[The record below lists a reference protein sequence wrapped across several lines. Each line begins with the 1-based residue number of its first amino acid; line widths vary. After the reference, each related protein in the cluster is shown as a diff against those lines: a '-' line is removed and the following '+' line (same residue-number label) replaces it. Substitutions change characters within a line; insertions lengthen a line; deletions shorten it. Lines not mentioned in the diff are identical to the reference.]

1 MQSQKHLFQLDE
13 SVTYLNCAY
22 MSPMMKSVENAGIEG
37 MRRKRNPF
45 QVRPIDFFTDVEK
58 VQQEFAKL
66 INVPNHKSVALVAS
80 ASYGLANVT
89 QNVPLSK
96 GDKIIMVDE
105 QFPSNYYS
113 WECVAQEKQAKIQVI
128 KPPETLENRGKIWN
142 EWILEAID
150 HSTKV
155 VAIANVHWADGT
167 KFDLLAIRKR
177 SREVGALL
185 VIDGTQSVGALPFD
199 VQEIQ
204 PDALICAGYKWLFG
218 PYSIA
223 IGYFG
228 EAFDN
233 GTPIEESWMNRFE
246 SENFSNL
253 VNYQPLYQPKAQR
266 YQVGEASNFI
276 NVPMFLEAL
285 KKLNHW
291 EISNIQDYCESIT
304 KNTVEI
310 LQSKGFIIEDK
321 AYRGHH
327 LIGMRMPEH
336 LSVDAIRQQL
346 AEAKIAVSIRGN
358 AIRIAPNV
366 YNEERDLERLVEILG
381 NV

>member
-22 MSPMMKSVENAGIEG
+22 MSPMMKSVEAAGIEG
-37 MRRKRNPF
+37 MQRKRNPF
-45 QVRPIDFFTDVEK
+45 AVRPIDFFTDVEK

-66 INVPNHKSVALVAS
+66 INVRDSKRIAMLAS
-80 ASYGLANVT
+80 ASYGIANVA

-96 GDKIIMVDE
+96 GDTILMVDE

-113 WECVAQEKQAKIQVI
+113 WERVAQEKQATIKVV

-142 EWILEAID
+142 ELILEAIN

-185 VIDGTQSVGALPFD
+185 VIDGTQSVGAMPFD
-199 VQEIQ
+199 VQTIQ
-204 PDALICAGYKWLFG
+204 PDALICAGYKWLMG
-218 PYSIA
+218 PYSVA
-223 IGYFG
+223 VGYFG

-246 SENFSNL
+246 SEQFANL
-253 VNYQPLYQPKAQR
+253 VNYQSRYQPKAQR

-276 NVPMFLEAL
+276 NIPMFLEAL
-285 KKLNHW
+285 KMLNHW
-291 EISNIQDYCESIT
+291 GISNIQDYCENIT

-310 LQSKGFIIEDK
+310 LQSKGFIIEDS

-346 AEAKIAVSIRGN
+346 AEAKISVSIRGN

-366 YNEERDLERLVEILG
+366 YNDEMDLEKLVSVLG
-381 NV
+381 